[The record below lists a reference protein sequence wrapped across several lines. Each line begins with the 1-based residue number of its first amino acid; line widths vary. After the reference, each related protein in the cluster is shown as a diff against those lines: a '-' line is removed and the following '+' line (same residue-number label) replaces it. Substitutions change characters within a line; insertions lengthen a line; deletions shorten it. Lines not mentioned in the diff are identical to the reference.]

1 MVRLGIPMAT
11 VTPGTRVLPSC
22 VRGNSWRVAYTVD
35 PPGLVL
41 GKKDGGVILAHDAG
55 ISQVLE
61 RAFQDAGLGAAEK
74 AACEIGRHFL
84 FQRAVC
90 MVKKWV

>member
-35 PPGLVL
+35 PL
-41 GKKDGGVILAHDAG
+41 DWAW
-55 ISQVLE
+55 
-61 RAFQDAGLGAAEK
+61 
-74 AACEIGRHFL
+74 GR
-84 FQRAVC
+84 R
-90 MVKKWV
+90 MVA